1 MPAKP
6 RTIEPLVAGPGE
18 TKLLTPGQVAAAK
31 AIRTWRM
38 ANTLAKAL
46 AKRHAARWQFF
57 DFLGPKG
64 RESAG
69 IVDIIAMRKSG
80 KVPDAPIVKR
90 YDLFDII
97 LIQVKGGGAAW
108 PSGSDIDRLQ
118 AVKALYRANKVVLY
132 QWVHQRSS
140 GWFEWDETEGG
151 WKETSA
157 KALFGH

>member
-1 MPAKP
+1 MPSKP
-6 RTIEPLVAGPGE
+6 RTVSPLVAGPDE
-18 TKLLTPGQVAAAK
+18 AKLLTPGQIAAAK
-31 AIRTWRM
+31 AIKTWRM

-46 AKRHAARWQFF
+46 AKRHASRWQFL

-80 KVPDAPIVKR
+80 KVPDARSLKR

-108 PSGSDIDRLQ
+108 PSGSDIERLL
-118 AVKALYRANKVVLY
+118 AVRSLYGAHKVVLY

-140 GWFEWDETEGG
+140 GWFEWDDACGDWT
-151 WKETSA
+151 ETSA